1 MGIWSRRSR
10 QVSEAFSAV
19 EIIAAKRDKHE
30 LTDAQ
35 IDWVISAYTRG
46 VVQDEQMSALLMSIL
61 LNGMSNHEIFRWTDA
76 MIKSGERMSWSKLSM
91 PTVDKHS
98 TGGVG
103 DKITLPLAPLVAAC
117 GAAVPQ
123 LSGRGLGHTG
133 GTLDKLESIPGWR
146 ATLSNEEMLTVL
158 QECGAVICAA
168 GAGLAPADRKL
179 YALRDVTG
187 TVPSIPLIA
196 SSIMSKKIAEGTS
209 ALVLD
214 VKTGSGA
221 FMVDQEDAKLLART
235 MVDLGTRAGV
245 KTRALVTAM
254 DIPLGLTAGN
264 ALEVRESIE
273 VLAGG
278 GPSDVVE
285 LTLLL
290 ATEMLE
296 LAGVSGKDPAAALKD
311 GSAMDHWRRMIKAQ
325 GGDPDA
331 KLPVAKESQQVVAQA
346 DGLIRTMDAMKVGVS
361 AWLLGAGRSRQGE
374 KIQAGAGIEIHAK
387 PGEMIKKGAPLF
399 TLHTDEPER
408 FARSTAA
415 LDGAVSISNSNEKVD
430 RLPLVVARIEGK

>member
-1 MGIWSRRSR
+1 
-10 QVSEAFSAV
+10 VAEAFAAV
-19 EIIAAKRDKHE
+19 EIIAAKRDRYE

-35 IDWVISAYTRG
+35 IDWVVDAYTRG
-46 VVQDEQMSALLMSIL
+46 TVADEQMSALLMAIL
-61 LNGMSNHEIFRWTDA
+61 LNGMNAREISRWTDA
-76 MIKSGERMSWSKLSM
+76 MINSGERMSWSELKV

-146 ATLSNEEMLTVL
+146 ASLSNAEMLKVL
-158 QECGAVICAA
+158 QDVGAVICAA
-168 GAGLAPADRKL
+168 GAGLAPADKKL
-179 YALRDVTG
+179 YALRDVTA
-187 TVPSIPLIA
+187 TVEAIPLIA

-209 ALVLD
+209 ALILD

-221 FMVDQEDAKLLART
+221 FMSDPERAQELART
-235 MVDLGTRAGV
+235 MVALGTRAGV

-254 DIPLGLTAGN
+254 DVPLGLTAGN

-273 VLAGG
+273 VLSGG

-285 LTLLL
+285 LTVLL
-290 ATEMLE
+290 AREMLDA
-296 LAGVSGKDPAAALKD
+296 AGVTNGKDPEVALKD
-311 GSAMDHWRRMIKAQ
+311 GSAMDKWRQMISAQ
-325 GGDPDA
+325 GGNPDA
-331 KLPVAKESQQVVAQA
+331 PLPTAKEFIQ
-346 DGLIRTMDAMKVGVS
+346 IRAEKSGTIAAMDALKVGIS
-361 AWLLGAGRSRQGE
+361 AWRLGAGRARQGE
-374 KIQAGAGIEIHAK
+374 SVQAGAGIEIHAK
-387 PGEMIKKGAPLF
+387 PGEKIAAGAPLF

-408 FARSTAA
+408 FARAEEA
-415 LDGAVSISNSNEKVD
+415 LDGAVTISDDGQVAP
-430 RLPLVVARIEGK
+430 RLPLVVARIDSHDLA